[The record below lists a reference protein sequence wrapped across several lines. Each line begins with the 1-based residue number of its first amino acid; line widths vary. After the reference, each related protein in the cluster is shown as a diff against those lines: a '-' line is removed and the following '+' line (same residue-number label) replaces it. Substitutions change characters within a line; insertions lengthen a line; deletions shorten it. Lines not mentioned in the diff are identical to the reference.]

1 MINPDD
7 IIAAYG
13 ADTFRLYEMFIGPFD
28 QVAMWSDESLMGVYR
43 FVSKVYGLFAK
54 VDSAEKASADDL
66 RAMHK
71 CILEVTE
78 RIDQMKF
85 NTAVSSM
92 MTYVNY
98 LSAKTKIAPE
108 LYSTLIKLLSP
119 FTPHL
124 AEEMWARLGNTTL
137 VIAETWPQG
146 DAKLAEDQVVTYAV
160 QLCGKMRGTIEMPK
174 DAGKEEIQAQ
184 AMALENVKRQIE
196 GKEIVKVIVVPNRLI
211 NIVVKG

>member
-1 MINPDD
+1 
-7 IIAAYG
+7 
-13 ADTFRLYEMFIGPFD
+13 
-28 QVAMWSDESLMGVYR
+28 
-43 FVSKVYGLFAK
+43 
-54 VDSAEKASADDL
+54 
-66 RAMHK
+66 
-71 CILEVTE
+71 
-78 RIDQMKF
+78 
-85 NTAVSSM
+85 
-92 MTYVNY
+92 
-98 LSAKTKIAPE
+98 
-108 LYSTLIKLLSP
+108 
-119 FTPHL
+119 
-124 AEEMWARLGNTTL
+124 L